1 MEILG
6 HRGQLAGS
14 APENTCSAVAAALG
28 AGADGVEIDV
38 RLTADGVAVCCHDDD
53 LLRVA
58 GVPAPVASSS
68 WWRLRSVALPGG
80 ERLARLEDV
89 AALVAGRGRLVL
101 DLKPEPRTAAL
112 AVATLAALARSGIRQ
127 RDVVASSFDPL
138 VVDAF
143 AARRPAL
150 PRAPICNVG
159 CCPRAALDAARARGD
174 AALHLPLPT
183 VLARPDVVR
192 DAVRSGLEVRA
203 WTVDRPVD
211 ARLCQLLG
219 VSAVISDAPGTLAAA
234 LRPGPLAPGPV
245 PARRW
250 RWSGLTV
257 PTPRAEVVPTG

>member
-6 HRGQLAGS
+6 HRGQLASS

-38 RLTADGVAVCCHDDD
+38 RLSADGVAVCCHDDD

-58 GVPAPVASSS
+58 GVAASVSSSS
-68 WWRLRSVALPGG
+68 WWQLHSVALPGG

-101 DLKPEPRTAAL
+101 DLKPEPRTAVL

-127 RDVVASSFDPL
+127 RDVVATSFDPL

-150 PRAPICNVG
+150 PRGPICDVG
-159 CCPRAALDAARARGD
+159 CCPQAALDAARSRGD
-174 AALHLPLPT
+174 AALHLPLAT
-183 VLARPDVVR
+183 VLAQPDVVR
-192 DAVRSGLEVRA
+192 EAARAGLEVRA

-211 ARLCQLLG
+211 AGLCELLG
-219 VSAVISDAPGTLAAA
+219 VSAVISDAPGALAAA
-234 LRPGPLAPGPV
+234 LHATPLVREPV
-245 PARRW
+245 RTAR
-250 RWSGLTV
+250 RWSGLAV
-257 PTPRAEVVPTG
+257 PAPRTEVAPAG